1 MKKILLILTL
11 CSAKLFAQGPT
22 DCPFAQKKYVHY
34 DGVIESSN
42 NYLPTQYQQLIQNK
56 PNYDRVNDHLGSTEK
71 ATCFYKTSIHNHD
84 SIKKPFVFVEGV
96 SFEKK
101 SIADNEYNMGDYFSQ
116 DWLPSPPVFEFECV
130 AAFNSSPQ
138 HHGSFVGYSTFNWA
152 TLVTGVDAEGHHAN
166 DPLRIE
172 KAPQLLNQLCCAGY
186 DICFVD
192 FHSGEAYIESNGE
205 ALYSILVQLHQK
217 LVENNSSEKMVVCGA
232 SMGGLVARY
241 AINKLEAEGHTDWVE
256 KFISFDSPQMGA
268 NIPLGVQYTLK
279 HLKGLG
285 SDLEEKYN
293 KLTCPSASQLVNY
306 SCLETNLLLPTTFT
320 TPSPS
325 IERTELLSNPYMGWP
340 QHCTKIAISN
350 GSRLGTT
357 QSSTHQPGDKVLD
370 IDGLLNLDIFSLP
383 QNNNNY
389 QKVFDF
395 DPPYCL
401 AAFLSTMGPVGITQQ
416 SVRVK
421 NTMALDLA
429 PGSFRTDLKDLESE
443 LPNIITNA
451 VGQVI
456 GACNLGWLDN
466 SENNDKLCFIPL
478 MSSIGA
484 KQYEHILKNNNIVT
498 QGFIDLTFNGNSKF
512 VDLNHE
518 RTYFDI
524 VYAPTENQS
533 HVQITDENIAWV
545 MHELTGMPESITHE
559 NRLLASNTFRAQNYI
574 RAGNNILNNP
584 ICDQNINYTG
594 GGPLYPINGSIDA
607 MMQSMHCGD
616 VAVLSNQAVFYKAGN
631 YISLEP
637 GFYTH
642 DEAVFQAEI
651 INIPFCYSSER
662 VSPPTGT
669 DDGMSSAYNN
679 DFESKKNM
687 QTKEQTASLGK
698 NILLFPNPSNTFCDI
713 NSNETIEEITLY
725 SVMGTVINSTRVN
738 QNNYRLTTDH
748 LTNGVYLINIKTA
761 NENVT
766 KKVIVKHE

>member
-1 MKKILLILTL
+1 MKKLIFILTIV
-11 CSAKLFAQGPT
+11 SAKLFAQSET
-22 DCPFAQKKYVHY
+22 DCPFAAQKYVHY
-34 DGVIESSN
+34 DGIIESSN
-42 NYLPTQYQQLIQNK
+42 NYQPTQYQQLIQNN

-84 SIKKPFVFVEGV
+84 SIIKPFVFVEGI

-116 DWLPSPPVFEFECV
+116 EWTPSPPAFESECF

-138 HHGSFVGYSTFNWA
+138 HIGSFVGYSTFNWA
-152 TLVTGVDAEGHHAN
+152 TLVTGVEAEGHYVD

-172 KAPQLLNQLCCAGY
+172 KAPELLNQLCCAGY

-217 LVENNSSEKMVVCGA
+217 LVDNNSSEKMVVCGA

-306 SCLETNLLLPTTFT
+306 SCLETNLLLPITYT

-325 IERTELLSNPYMGWP
+325 IERMELLSNPYMGWP
-340 QHCTKIAISN
+340 QYCTKIAISN

-370 IDGLLNLDIFSLP
+370 IDGLINLDIFALP
-383 QNNNNY
+383 QNDNNY
-389 QKVFDF
+389 KKVFDF

-401 AAFLSTMGPVGITQQ
+401 TGTGLFGITQQ

-429 PGSFRTDLKDLESE
+429 PGSYRTDLKDLESQ
-443 LPNIITNA
+443 LPNMVTNA

-456 GACNLGWLDN
+456 GACNLGWIDDSN
-466 SENNDKLCFIPL
+466 NNDKLCFIPL

-484 KQYEHILKNNNIVT
+484 IQYNLFMNSNNIVT
-498 QGFIDLTFNGNSKF
+498 QSLTDLAFNGSSKF
-512 VDLNHE
+512 VDLNHNY
-518 RTYFDI
+518 TYFDI

-533 HVQITDENIAWV
+533 HVEITDENISWV
-545 MHELTGMPESITHE
+545 MHELIGMPEFIVHE
-559 NRLLASNTFRAQNYI
+559 NKLLVSNTFKAQNSI
-574 RAGNNILNNP
+574 RAGNNIFNNP
-584 ICDQNINYTG
+584 ICDATINNSGGVGLNGLQN
-594 GGPLYPINGSIDA
+594 LLDA
-607 MMQSMHCGD
+607 LEQDNHCGD
-616 VAVLSNQAVFYKAGN
+616 VAVLGNNAVFYNAGN
-631 YISLEP
+631 YISLEH
-637 GFYTH
+637 GFYTE
-642 DEAVFQAEI
+642 DQAIFQAEI
-651 INIPFCYSSER
+651 INIPFCYSSGR
-662 VSPPTGT
+662 ISPATGA
-669 DDGMSSAYNN
+669 DDGNSSAYND
-679 DFESKKNM
+679 DFESKKNK
-687 QTKEQTASLGK
+687 QAKEQIASLGK
-698 NILLFPNPSNTFCDI
+698 SILLFPNPSNTFCDI
-713 NSNETIEEITLY
+713 NSNETIEEITLC
-725 SVMGTVINSTRVN
+725 SVMGTVINNTQVN
-738 QNNYRLTTDH
+738 QHNYRLTTDN
-748 LTNGVYLINIKTA
+748 LANGVYLVNIKTA

-766 KKVIVKHE
+766 KKVVVKHE

>member
-1 MKKILLILTL
+1 MKKLLFIFTII
-11 CSAKLFAQGPT
+11 SAKLFAQIET
-22 DCPFAQKKYVHY
+22 DCPFAAQKYVHY
-34 DGVIESSN
+34 DGIIESSN
-42 NYLPTQYQQLIQNK
+42 NYQPTQYQQLIQNNS
-56 PNYDRVNDHLGSTEK
+56 NYDRVNDHLGSTEK

-84 SIKKPFVFVEGV
+84 SIKKPFVFVEGI

-116 DWLPSPPVFEFECV
+116 EWSPSPPIFEFECL

-138 HHGSFVGYSTFNWA
+138 HIGSFVGYSTFNWA

-172 KAPQLLNQLCCAGY
+172 KAPELLNQLCCAGY

-217 LVENNSSEKMVVCGA
+217 LVDNNSSEKMVVCGA

-306 SCLETNLLLPTTFT
+306 SCLETNLLLPLTFT

-357 QSSTHQPGDKVLD
+357 QSSSHQPGDKVLD

-383 QNNNNY
+383 QNDDNY
-389 QKVFDF
+389 KKVFDF
-395 DPPYCL
+395 DPPYCV
-401 AAFLSTMGPVGITQQ
+401 AGTVLSSITQQ

-443 LPNIITNA
+443 LPDIVTNA
-451 VGQVI
+451 LGQAI
-456 GACNLGWLDN
+456 GACNLGWSDN
-466 SENNDKLCFIPL
+466 SNNNDKLCFIPL

-484 KQYEHILKNNNIVT
+484 IQYDLVMNSDNLVT
-498 QGFIDLTFNGNSKF
+498 QVFIDLTFNGNSKF
-512 VDLNHE
+512 VDVNHE
-518 RTYFDI
+518 HTYFDI

-533 HVQITDENIAWV
+533 HVEITDENISWV
-545 MHELTGMPESITHE
+545 MYELTGMPEFILHE
-559 NRLLASNTFRAQNYI
+559 NKSLVSNTFKASNAI
-574 RAGNNILNNP
+574 RSGNNLFNNP
-584 ICDQNINYTG
+584 ICDQNINNSG
-594 GGPLYPINGSIDA
+594 GSGLNGLQNVFDA
-607 MMQSMHCGD
+607 LEFDNHCGD
-616 VAVLSNQAVFYKAGN
+616 VSVLGNNAVFYKAGN
-631 YISLEP
+631 YISLEH
-637 GFYTH
+637 GFYTE
-642 DEAVFQAEI
+642 DEAIFQAEI
-651 INIPFCYSSER
+651 INIPFCYSNAR
-662 VSPPTGT
+662 IAPPAGT

-679 DFESKKNM
+679 DFESKNNM
-687 QTKEQTASLGK
+687 QTKEEKAFSGK
-698 NILLFPNPSNTFCDI
+698 SILLFPNPSNSFCDI
-713 NSNETIEEITLY
+713 NSNETIEEITLC
-725 SVMGTVINSTRVN
+725 SVMGTVINTNQVN
-738 QNNYRLTTDH
+738 QNNYRLPTDH
-748 LTNGVYLINIKTA
+748 LANGVYLINIKTA

-766 KKVIVKHE
+766 KKVVVRHE